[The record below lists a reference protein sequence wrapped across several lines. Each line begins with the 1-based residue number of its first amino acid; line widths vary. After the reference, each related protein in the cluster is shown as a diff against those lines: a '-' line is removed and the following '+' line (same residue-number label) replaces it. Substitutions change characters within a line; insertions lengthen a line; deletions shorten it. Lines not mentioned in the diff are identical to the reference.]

1 MLPNLYKLSRL
12 YKRNKTLLFYFSSI
26 YQLLF
31 TLAKKKKAH
40 SKIRKRK
47 RIKKKGKKKKKRSDK
62 NTNTL

>member
-31 TLAKKKKAH
+31 TLAKKKAH

-47 RIKKKGKKKKKRSDK
+47 RIKKKRKKEKKEK
-62 NTNTL
+62 